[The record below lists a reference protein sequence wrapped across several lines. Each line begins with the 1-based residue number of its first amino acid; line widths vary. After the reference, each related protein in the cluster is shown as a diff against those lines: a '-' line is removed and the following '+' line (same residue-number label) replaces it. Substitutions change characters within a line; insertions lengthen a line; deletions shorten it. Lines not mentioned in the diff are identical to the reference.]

1 MASIRDVA
9 KQAGVGVGTVSRA
22 LNGTGYVSPDTK
34 KKIEK
39 AAEKLG
45 YTPNELARNLY
56 RNRTGIVGVMVPDLD
71 HPFFSCLAKHIEM
84 ELYRQGY
91 KTMICNTIGISDRER
106 DYLDMLDR
114 NIVDGIITAA
124 HSLDEEE
131 YLKQK
136 KPIVSVDREF
146 GPGIPLIG
154 SDHAMGGRMAAELL
168 LKNGCKKVLQVSDV
182 APGIA
187 AQERHSVFK
196 EVMQRQ
202 GVEIL
207 DMVMDWNVFDW
218 NAHYEGMER
227 FLCQHPDIDGVFGGD
242 MAAIACM
249 NAVLQKEI
257 RVPEDV
263 KIIGFDG
270 MDVTRMVYPRLTAVR
285 QNVQLLAELCVN
297 TLLDLVEERKGVP
310 HRQILDVEMQF
321 GGTTL

>member
-168 LKNGCKKVLQVSDV
+168 LKNGC
-182 APGIA
+182 
-187 AQERHSVFK
+187 
-196 EVMQRQ
+196 
-202 GVEIL
+202 
-207 DMVMDWNVFDW
+207 
-218 NAHYEGMER
+218 
-227 FLCQHPDIDGVFGGD
+227 
-242 MAAIACM
+242 
-249 NAVLQKEI
+249 
-257 RVPEDV
+257 
-263 KIIGFDG
+263 
-270 MDVTRMVYPRLTAVR
+270 
-285 QNVQLLAELCVN
+285 
-297 TLLDLVEERKGVP
+297 
-310 HRQILDVEMQF
+310 
-321 GGTTL
+321 